1 MPSTSTTMTLRLST
15 RGGAHEPSGSRRRG
29 RRPRRVTLLATGGS
43 AGPEKIAFP
52 AGWEKFVLYN
62 VVDRYDN
69 KQYRELYA
77 STQEAVD
84 AAKAGK
90 PLPNGTVL
98 VLAQYKAQVD
108 AQGNPV
114 KDAKG
119 RFVKGDPLAL
129 TVMEKR
135 AGWGTEYPDDLRNGE
150 WEYAAFSLDG
160 KLNTQAN
167 YKACFQCH
175 KPHEKL
181 DFVISYSSIAG
192 QMAAAMPATAPA
204 TDVTIQGFVFGP
216 NKLTVAPGKAVTWVN
231 ADDSPHQVTV
241 TGLPR
246 SPLLMKGQSH
256 TQAFAAAGVY
266 EYICGLHPAMKGT
279 VEVK

>member
-1 MPSTSTTMTLRLST
+1 M
-15 RGGAHEPSGSRRRG
+15 SRAVSLVAAAVLVA
-29 RRPRRVTLLATGGS
+29 VTLFATGGS

-52 AGWEKFVLYN
+52 AGWQKFVLYN

-90 PLPNGTVL
+90 PLPAGTVL

-119 RFVKGDPLAL
+119 RFVKGDPIAL

-160 KLNTQAN
+160 TLNTQAN

-192 QMAAAMPATAPA
+192 QMAAVTPATAPA

-216 NKLTVAPGKAVTWVN
+216 QKLTVVPGKAVTWVN

-256 TQAFAAAGVY
+256 TQTFAAAGVY
-266 EYICGLHPAMKGT
+266 EYVCGLHPAMKGT

>member
-1 MPSTSTTMTLRLST
+1 L
-15 RGGAHEPSGSRRRG
+15 
-29 RRPRRVTLLATGGS
+29 
-43 AGPEKIAFP
+43 P
-52 AGWEKFVLYN
+52 A
-62 VVDRYDN
+62 
-69 KQYRELYA
+69 
-77 STQEAVD
+77 
-84 AAKAGK
+84 
-90 PLPNGTVL
+90 GTVL

-119 RFVKGDPLAL
+119 RFVKGDPIAL

-135 AGWGTEYPDDLRNGE
+135 DGWGAEYPDDLRNGE

-192 QMAAAMPATAPA
+192 PVAAAMAAAPPA
-204 TDVTIQGFVFGP
+204 TDVTIQGFAFGP
-216 NKLTVAPGKAVTWVN
+216 TKLSVAPGKAVTWVN
-231 ADDSPHQVTV
+231 GDDSPHQVTV

-256 TQAFAAAGVY
+256 TQTFAAPGVY
-266 EYICGLHPAMKGT
+266 DYVCGLHPAMKGT